1 MMSMRLL
8 SRQCLQLQRHFFHSL
23 PKEEVGNQPFLLAH
37 MNYARLKA
45 PMDDSSMTEFRLAL
59 EPVNA
64 LAKATPGFVW
74 SFDNDDPALRN
85 SVTLLRDDPLLM
97 PQLSLWT
104 NFESLKHFAFKS
116 GHAIYLKRKRE
127 WFTTPQPEPPP
138 YAVCWWRLRR
148 ENTPTLQEAFD
159 RCDYLRKHGPSP
171 HAFCFSTAKDYPMP
185 EAP

>member
-1 MMSMRLL
+1 
-8 SRQCLQLQRHFFHSL
+8 
-23 PKEEVGNQPFLLAH
+23 

-45 PMDDSSMTEFRLAL
+45 PMDDSSMAEFRLAL

-85 SVTLLRDDPLLM
+85 SVKILRDDPLLM

-104 NFESLKHFAFKS
+104 NLESLKHFAFKS
-116 GHAIYLKRKRE
+116 GHAMYFKRKRE
-127 WFTTPQPEPPP
+127 WFTSPEPP
-138 YAVCWWRLRR
+138 YAVCWWRLRG
-148 ENTPTLQEAFD
+148 ENTPTLQEAFE
-159 RCDYLRKHGPSP
+159 RCDYLREHGPSP

-185 EAP
+185 DSYGWKEE